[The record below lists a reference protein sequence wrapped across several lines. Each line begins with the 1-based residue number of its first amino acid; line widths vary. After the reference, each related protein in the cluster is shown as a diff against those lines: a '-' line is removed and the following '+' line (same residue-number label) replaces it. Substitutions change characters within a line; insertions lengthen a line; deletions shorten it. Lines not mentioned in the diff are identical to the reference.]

1 MTARA
6 GGILGTNGVGRRDRT
21 LAPLGTHGPD
31 RRDRTLAPFPGADAV
46 RPRRSDPR
54 DYAFRLGFVAIILTF
69 SLPSSLLVYLG
80 LYSDAPGGSVL
91 TKFHPATYVAAF
103 GAWIALHSRRRGGGM
118 TELFRERPALAS
130 SVALIVLCTV
140 YSVISV
146 GLSGAG
152 VYIETFLAAA
162 FAAIALEVGTERQ
175 RRILGYTIVTFSV
188 INVAIALMEGGLQT
202 HLMPE
207 PPAPTDSP
215 TGRFVEDVYDF
226 RSQAFYP
233 HPLTGALVTSMA
245 LIAVLGMRLRGWLA
259 ATVFAVFMVGLM
271 SFGGRGALFATLFII
286 IAAALFQF
294 ASGLATRRLNVGFLG
309 AFIAGVFLL
318 PAVLVALTT
327 MTSVGMRIQTH
338 LYLDESADV
347 RFIQWRVLSL
357 LDFRDILFGVPL
369 ERVDLFKAQLGLL
382 DRFTDIENPW
392 LLTFLNLGVIGF
404 PFLIAALFLFLWH
417 LGRRANTSIGWL
429 LITATLLICSTE
441 NSLGR
446 KTPDLVFLAG
456 FMVALSGFRSE
467 HRQTAA
473 MTAPLEDPASRT
485 ALATVSEVRVRTLSD
500 GPEGGRKQSALSG
513 RG

>member
-6 GGILGTNGVGRRDRT
+6 GSILGTNGVSRRDRT
-21 LAPLGTHGPD
+21 LAPLGTNGAG
-31 RRDRTLAPFPGADAV
+31 RKDRTLGAHAA
-46 RPRRSDPR
+46 RLRRSAPR
-54 DYAFRLGFVAIILTF
+54 NYAFGLGFVAVILTF
-69 SLPSSLLVYLG
+69 LLPSCLLVYLG

-91 TKFHPATYVAAF
+91 TKFHPATYLAAF
-103 GAWIALHSRRRGGGM
+103 GAWIALHSRTRDGGM
-118 TELFRERPALAS
+118 TGLFREQPALAG

-175 RRILGYTIVTFSV
+175 RRILGYTIVTFAV
-188 INVAIALMEGGLQT
+188 INVAIALVEARLQT

-207 PPAPTDSP
+207 PPAPTDYA
-215 TGRFVEDVYDF
+215 TGNFVEDVTDF
-226 RSQAFYP
+226 RSQAFYT
-233 HPLTGALVTSMA
+233 HPLTAALVTSMA
-245 LIAVLGMRLRGWLA
+245 LIAVLGMQLRGWLA

-271 SFGGRGALFATLFII
+271 SFGGRGALVATLFII
-286 IAAALFQF
+286 VAAALFQF

-318 PAVLVALTT
+318 PAVLVVLTT
-327 MTSVGMRIQTH
+327 MTNVGMRIQTH

-347 RFIQWRVLSL
+347 RLIQWHVLSL
-357 LDFRDILFGVPL
+357 LDFRDVLFGVPL
-369 ERVDLFKAQLGLL
+369 ERVDLLKAQVGLVG
-382 DRFTDIENPW
+382 RSTDIENPW

-417 LGRRANTSIGWL
+417 LGRRANTPIGWL
-429 LITATLLICSTE
+429 VITATLLICSTE

-446 KTPDLVFLAG
+446 KTPDLVFLVG

-467 HRQTAA
+467 HPQTAA
-473 MTAPLEDPASRT
+473 MTAPLEVPASRT
-485 ALATVSEVRVRTLSD
+485 ALATIPEVYVRALSD
-500 GPEGGRKQSALSG
+500 RPEGGRKQSALSSG